1 MEVHNHFERLGQV
14 GGCNSILH
22 MMLESETLAEICQLS
37 QINRRILQHEQT
49 LAETYKSD
57 KPGCSSHRPHHLI
70 EMSSDA

>member
-37 QINRRILQHEQT
+37 QVNRQR
-49 LAETYKSD
+49 
-57 KPGCSSHRPHHLI
+57 SS
-70 EMSSDA
+70 A